1 MSDIREEPQL
11 HSEDAPT
18 SGKESMPESEANLH
32 SDTDTEYHQVTQSQ
46 HEPEQQHYTHSE
58 THSST
63 DTDAS
68 AAAAAAAAASSS
80 SYSSYA
86 PPPPPPAQKAGL
98 LSRFWGYP
106 LIILILLIIIV
117 ILFIW
122 AITANQPD
130 NTHVAVAAKP
140 AQKVLHV
147 TSAPSI
153 AAITQNS
160 KPLTADQ
167 TRLLMQARG
176 AFWHHDYAGA
186 IADYHHLIQ
195 EAPDSPAA
203 YGEMGNVLYMTGHY
217 HQAGNAYGQAAMQ
230 LIHAGRYADGAALI
244 PILGRLDP
252 AEAQKVQEALSHS
265 PEAETGMPPA

>member
-18 SGKESMPESEANLH
+18 SGTEYAAETKANLH
-32 SDTDTEYHQVTQSQ
+32 GTTETTY
-46 HEPEQQHYTHSE
+46 SE
-58 THSST
+58 TAQSHHEADRPEIHSDA
-63 DTDAS
+63 DT
-68 AAAAAAAAASSS
+68 AAAAAAAADAASSS

-86 PPPPPPAQKAGL
+86 PPPPPPAQKAGF

-167 TRLLMQARG
+167 TKLLMQARG

>member
-1 MSDIREEPQL
+1 MSDIREEPHL
-11 HSEDAPT
+11 HDENAVVSPAEGSTETIVETETPA
-18 SGKESMPESEANLH
+18 H
-32 SDTDTEYHQVTQSQ
+32 VDTESVHTGSEQPHQTA
-46 HEPEQQHYTHSE
+46 E
-58 THSST
+58 SST
-63 DTDAS
+63 TVDADAAAS
-68 AAAAAAAAASSS
+68 AAAAAAAAAAASSS
-80 SYSSYA
+80 SYSSYS
-86 PPPPPPAQKAGL
+86 PPPPPPAQKKGGI
-98 LSRFWGYP
+98 SRFVGYP

-122 AITANQPD
+122 AITANEPGK
-130 NTHVAVAAKP
+130 TAAAPTQP

-153 AAITQNS
+153 AAITHNN
-160 KPLTADQ
+160 KPLTPDQ
-167 TRLLMQARG
+167 TKLLMQARG
-176 AFWHHDYAGA
+176 AFWHHDYTGA

-203 YGEMGNVLYMTGHY
+203 YGELGNVLYMTGHY

-252 AEAQKVQEALSHS
+252 AEAQKVQEALSHA